1 MLRRIH
7 RSLLVQLGFALSLM
21 ATMALFGIVT
31 SVIIAEQLRGAA
43 TAINHAGTLR
53 YSTYAASTTAL
64 RPEVEDAARHRAD
77 LEAALE
83 RFERHYRSEALQRL
97 VPSEASHPARRS
109 YDEVGRIWDAEMRP
123 LILGF
128 SAVHPDGAGYRNLR
142 VAVDDFVEL
151 VDRMVL
157 QLEQRTEAFVQ
168 VLRGVQAA
176 CLLMTVLVMLYTVG
190 FLRRQVMR
198 PLRELLAGAEEVR
211 HGDFT
216 RHVAHTGRDELGQ
229 LGAAFNRMTR
239 DLSRLYGDLEER
251 VREKTRALEY
261 SNRSLELM
269 YRSLS
274 HLHDGSLNRAT
285 YTDTLREMEQVLG
298 LGHGSLCLL
307 EQDGRKGFQLANS
320 GTSDDSTGPL
330 CDRLTCAAC
339 IDDARE
345 GPQLKTGPDGH
356 RVVSVPLFDGGELHA
371 LLQMTVPGETRPEPW
386 QLQLVAAIGRHL
398 GVAIASQRRAL
409 QGRRL
414 ALLEERATIAR
425 ELHDS
430 LAQALSYLK
439 IQVSRLR
446 AALRGSRRNEEVE
459 AALQELHHG
468 LNDAYGQLRELLT
481 TFRIGRGGEGLGR
494 TLEETAAG
502 IAARG
507 PIEITLENRLA
518 DGELN
523 INEEIHVLQIVRE
536 ALCNVL
542 RHARASHAWVR
553 LEWAPEGVL
562 LTIRDDGIGIG
573 IGIGIGAGARDKSD
587 HYGLSIMR
595 ERARQLHGTI
605 SVEPVRDGGT
615 CVELR
620 FRPAPAPVPQPAEAA
635 RWAV

>member
-1 MLRRIH
+1 MLRLIH
-7 RSLLVQLGFALSLM
+7 RSLFVQLGFALSLM

-53 YSTYAASTTAL
+53 FSTYAASTTAL
-64 RPEVEDAARHRAD
+64 RPEVEDIELHRRD
-77 LEAALE
+77 LETALR
-83 RFERHYRSEALQRL
+83 RFERHYRSEALLRL
-97 VPSEASHPARRS
+97 VPNDVSHPARRS
-109 YDEVGRIWDAEMRP
+109 YDEIGRMWDAEMRP
-123 LILGF
+123 TILGF
-128 SAVHPDGAGYRNLR
+128 STVHPDGAAYRDLR
-142 VAVDDFVEL
+142 VVVDDFVDR

-157 QLEQRTEAFVQ
+157 QLEQRAESFVQ
-168 VLRGVQAA
+168 VLRVVQAA
-176 CLLMTVLVMLYTVG
+176 CLFMMVLVMFITVR

-198 PLRELLAGAEEVR
+198 PLRELLGGAEEVR
-211 HGDFT
+211 QGVFT
-216 RHVAHTGRDELGQ
+216 RQIAHTGRDELGQ

-239 DLSRLYGDLEER
+239 DLSRLYNDLEGR

-285 YTDTLREMEQVLG
+285 YTDTLREMEALLG
-298 LGHGSLCLL
+298 FGHGSLCLL
-307 EQDGRKGFQLANS
+307 DQGGLKGFQLADS
-320 GTSDDSTGPL
+320 GPIGDSSGPL
-330 CDRLTCAAC
+330 CDRQTCAGC
-339 IDDARE
+339 TGDAGE
-345 GPQLKTGPDGH
+345 GPRLKAGPGGQQ
-356 RVVSVPLFDGGELHA
+356 VLSVPLFDGGELHA
-371 LLQMTVPGETRPEPW
+371 LLQMTVPEGTRLEPW
-386 QLQLVAAIGRHL
+386 QVQLVEAIGRHL
-398 GVAIASQRRAL
+398 GVAIASQRRAI

-446 AALRGSRRNEEVE
+446 AALRGSTRNDEVE
-459 AALQELHHG
+459 AALQDLHHG

-481 TFRIGRGGEGLGR
+481 TFRIGRGGEGFGHA
-494 TLEETAAG
+494 LEETVAG
-502 IAARG
+502 VAARG
-507 PIEITLENRLA
+507 SLEVALENGLA
-518 DGELN
+518 DGELG

-553 LEWAPEGVL
+553 LGWTSEGIL
-562 LTIRDDGIGIG
+562 LSIRDDGIGIRP
-573 IGIGIGAGARDKSD
+573 GAREKPN
-587 HYGLSIMR
+587 HYGLTIMR

-605 SVEPVRDGGT
+605 DIESVADGGT
-615 CVELR
+615 RVELR
-620 FRPAPAPVPQPAEAA
+620 FRPVPAPVPQPAEAA